1 MYFLLHHATGALV
14 ISASNR
20 EEALAWGQRQLGE
33 KARRISVLELSDDA
47 TPAWIERSG
56 TGLEL
61 PEILSCQPRVS
72 LMADSMQRVSGI
84 SGEMIRCFEWH
95 QAADLRG
102 CCTSVH

>member
-1 MYFLLHHATGALV
+1 MYFLLNHATGALV

-20 EEALAWGQRQLGE
+20 DEALTWGHRQLGE
-33 KARRISVLELSDDA
+33 QARRIFVLELSDDA
-47 TPAWIERSG
+47 TPSWIERSG

-61 PEILSCQPRVS
+61 AGMPGCQPRVS

-84 SGEMIRCFEWH
+84 SGEVIRYFEWH

-102 CCTSVH
+102 SCASIH